1 MIIQRHILP
10 TLDQLGQIADQ
21 GTQPKSL
28 PGNHA
33 AAGWDIKSAQGRRIT
48 ADIYR
53 QSVNE
58 EKRIAQD
65 FVFWNLPG
73 GTQLRTFHHPRK
85 PLMNYARRRLT
96 TR

>member
-21 GTQPKSL
+21 GTQPKTL
-28 PGNHA
+28 PDNPA

-53 QSVNE
+53 QS
-58 EKRIAQD
+58 
-65 FVFWNLPG
+65 